1 MKTPFPTPIVSSM
14 KKSEALKTLG
24 LADGASDE
32 DVKKAHRQKVRE
44 NHPDRFTD
52 PGRKKTAEDQT
63 KLINEARD
71 VLLSR
76 KWDPEY
82 GPRGTGYANPYASP
96 YGNPYASSRPTGSS
110 GQGQNRG
117 QGQEDP
123 FAGWPFDYVWTSW
136 DNVGSEGRGTAD
148 PFDPFRSSYTSAPK
162 KTAAQE
168 ADEAKRDLN
177 FTMASF
183 AGKCIALLGCS
194 LAGDLA
200 IGLFIYILATVLL
213 SLYQEARGCSGFAFI
228 PLLVI
233 FGPVIALFVPRPGA
247 TVSAYLMLFFA
258 LAVAYDIGVIRKAV
272 ARHATAKERA
282 KVSH

>member
-1 MKTPFPTPIVSSM
+1 M
-14 KKSEALKTLG
+14 KKSEAFKILD

-52 PGRKKTAEDQT
+52 PGRKKTAEDRT

-82 GPRGTGYANPYASP
+82 GSRGGSYANPYANP
-96 YGNPYASSRPTGSS
+96 YGNPYTSSRPAGNGSGS
-110 GQGQNRG
+110 GGGQGQNRG

-136 DNVGSEGRGTAD
+136 DNVGSEGRGNT
-148 PFDPFRSSYTSAPK
+148 DPFRSAYTSAPK

-168 ADEAKRDLN
+168 ADEAKRSLN
-177 FTMASF
+177 FTLAAF
-183 AGKCIALLGCS
+183 AGKCITLLGCW

-200 IGLFIYILATVLL
+200 IGLFIYILATILL
-213 SLYQEARGCSGFAFI
+213 SLYQEARGCSGLTFI
-228 PLLVI
+228 PLLVF

-247 TVSAYLMLFFA
+247 TVSAYMMLFFA
-258 LAVAYDIGVIRKAV
+258 LAVAYDIGAIRKAA
-272 ARHATAKERA
+272 ARYNTAKERA
-282 KVSH
+282 KVSQ